1 MGINWKHP
9 HPRAFHISAME
20 ATAEN
25 VQVLVAYL
33 NQTLS
38 PDYDVRKPAEDYLM
52 SLEKQAGYSILLL
65 QLADSDQV
73 DMPARLAASI
83 NFKNFVKRNWR
94 IVDDDNKVS
103 REEEVSEGLRHG
115 VCTVL

>member
-1 MGINWKHP
+1 
-9 HPRAFHISAME
+9 ME

-25 VQVLVAYL
+25 IQALVAYL

-52 SLEKQAGYSILLL
+52 SVEKRAGYSILLL
-65 QLADSDQV
+65 RLADSDQV
-73 DMPARLAASI
+73 EMPIRLAAAI

-94 IVDDDNKVS
+94 IVNEENKVCRYS
-103 REEEVSEGLRHG
+103 M
-115 VCTVL
+115 VCWFN